1 MKDEKKKKEKLIS
14 ELAEGAG
21 RQSMGWQ
28 PTAIGFAL
36 LCIVVWLDE
45 VLDFPHLLM
54 GAPGTPINWQEA
66 IIETSLI
73 LVIGILTIFKLIRDI
88 TECNLAENALV
99 ESEKKCVLF

>member
-21 RQSMGWQ
+21 RQSMSWQ
-28 PTAIGFAL
+28 PTAGGVAL

-45 VLDFPHLLM
+45 VLDIPHLLM
-54 GAPGTPINWQEA
+54 GAPGTPVNWQEA

-88 TECNLAENALV
+88 TECNLAENTLL